1 MSQPS
6 VPRPV
11 DAPAILARQRAR
23 ESSARTYARWL
34 DVVPVRASGAEIETA
49 DGRVLLDCLA
59 GAGTLA
65 LGHNH
70 PEVVAAMRRTLDGG
84 APLHALDLATPEK
97 DAFTTALLD
106 ALPEGMRRTDPH
118 LHFCGPAGTDAV
130 EAAIKLCRTATG
142 RDGIVAF
149 TGGYH
154 GMTLGALAVSGG
166 VEARAALGGPVADV
180 TRLPFPYAYRCP
192 FGLGDE
198 GAAVAARHAE
208 RLLDDPG
215 GGVAPPALMLLE
227 PVQGEGGV
235 VPAPDDW
242 LREMRRITAERG
254 IPLVVDE
261 IQCGV
266 GRTGAMWAHEH
277 SGVVPDAMVISKA
290 IGGSLPLAVVA
301 YRGDLDGWAPGAH
314 TGTFRGNT
322 LAMVAGEATL
332 RIIARDGLAERAGRL
347 GDRIAAGLR
356 DATAGLPWVGE
367 VRGRGLMLGVEVV
380 DPEGPEDLLGSRPAA
395 PALAAAVRG
404 RCLEH
409 GLIVE
414 LGGRHDAVV
423 RLLPPLTLSD
433 EQAGRVVRILGD
445 VLRDLVPDGG
455 VDRAG
460 T

>member
-1 MSQPS
+1 MS
-6 VPRPV
+6 PV
-11 DAPAILARQRAR
+11 DPTAIRARQAAR

-97 DAFTTALLD
+97 DAFATALID
-106 ALPEGMRRTDPH
+106 SLPTGLRETDPH

-130 EAAIKLCRTATG
+130 EAAIKLCRAATG
-142 RDGIVAF
+142 RDGVVSF

-166 VEARAALGGPVADV
+166 VDARATLGGPVADV
-180 TRLPFPYAYRCP
+180 TRLPYPYPYRCP
-192 FGLGDE
+192 FGIGAE
-198 GAAVAARHAE
+198 GETVAARYAE
-208 RLLDDPG
+208 RLLDDPS
-215 GGVAPPALMLLE
+215 GGVAPPALVLLE

-235 VPAPDDW
+235 VPAPDGW
-242 LREMRRITAERG
+242 LRELRRITGERA

-261 IQCGV
+261 IQTGV

-277 SGVVPDAMVISKA
+277 AGITPDAMVVSKA
-290 IGGSLPLAVVA
+290 IGGSLPLAVVV

-322 LAMVAGEATL
+322 LAMVAGTATL
-332 RIIARDGLAERAGRL
+332 GIVRRDGLPGRAAEL

-356 DATAGLPWVGE
+356 AAAGGLPWVGE
-367 VRGRGLMLGVEVV
+367 VRGRGLMLGVELV
-380 DPEGPEDLLGSRPAA
+380 DPEAPADHLGSRPAA
-395 PALAAAVRG
+395 PALAAAVRA
-404 RCLEH
+404 RCLQR

-423 RLLPPLTLSD
+423 RLLPPLTLTD
-433 EQAGRVVRILGD
+433 EQAERVVEILGG
-445 VLRDLVPDGG
+445 VLADLAPDAG
-455 VDRAG
+455 VDRG
-460 T
+460 TA